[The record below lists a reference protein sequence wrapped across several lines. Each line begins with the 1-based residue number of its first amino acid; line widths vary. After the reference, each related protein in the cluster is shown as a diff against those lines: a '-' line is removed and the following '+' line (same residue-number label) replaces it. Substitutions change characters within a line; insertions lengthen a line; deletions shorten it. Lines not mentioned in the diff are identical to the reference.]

1 MRKLAA
7 FARRK
12 SVATES
18 SGPSTASGPKS
29 AFDRDKPASVAAPLR
44 RLEREFL
51 RGYRVEFLFCLIGLM
66 MQSVLV
72 LPVPLLQGRILD
84 ELLPFAVTDPSL
96 RPTPDTGVYLA
107 IGMGLAAIVTCQ
119 LTRTALSWAV
129 SNRVGRISQEVVVK
143 LRGALHQKLMR
154 LPMAY
159 FDTQQTGRLMA
170 RVTSDVGSILSFVNG
185 GLLQLINDLI
195 LAVGIAGVLIY
206 LQWRLA
212 LIALVVLPA
221 YLVNQKLFS
230 KKIRELS
237 KAIRSQVASI
247 YALLSER
254 VSAVRVVRGCARE
267 ESELAELDTRIER
280 HRDLSWQNTRV
291 GARLNLFAA
300 LITGTGTIGVLIG
313 GVTLVGQGRLSMGE
327 LLAFYSLIGQLYGP
341 IVRLTQFQATAQSTA
356 VSVERLSEVFDE
368 PETIRDGP
376 DALPIETP
384 KGSLAMEDVRFRYG
398 DQDSKTVIDG
408 ISLAIEPGSVVGIIG
423 PSGAGKSTL
432 LALMARLYD
441 VNPTDGG
448 KVLFDGR
455 DLRDWKLAD
464 LRSTIALVP
473 QQSLLFEGTIRSNLT
488 YARPDVSEVEMQLA
502 LELADLK
509 STIDRLP
516 HGLETPVGERGV
528 TLSGGQRQRLA
539 LARAIV
545 ANPKVLLLDDCT
557 SALDAQTE
565 SRIQESLKSSL
576 KGHTCVIVSQK
587 ISSVRNADRIFVV
600 DNGRIVEQGR
610 HHDLIRQGGWYAE
623 TFEAQTSALTL
634 ALA

>member
-1 MRKLAA
+1 MK
-7 FARRK
+7 ARL
-12 SVATES
+12 ES
-18 SGPSTASGPKS
+18 GWRRTSTAKNETTKS
-29 AFDRDKPASVAAPLR
+29 AFEREKPNSVAGPLR
-44 RLEREFL
+44 RLERDFL
-51 RGYRVEFLFCLIGLM
+51 RGYRWDFAICLAGLM
-66 MQSVLV
+66 LQSVLV

-84 ELLPFAVTDPSL
+84 ELLPFAVIDQAA
-96 RPTPDTGVYLA
+96 RPVPQRSVYVA
-107 IGMGLAAIVTCQ
+107 IATGLAAIVTCH

-129 SNRVGRISQEVVVK
+129 SNRIGRISQEVVVK
-143 LRGALHQKLMR
+143 LRAALHQKLMR

-159 FDTQQTGRLMA
+159 FDAQQTGRLMA

-195 LAVGIAGVLIY
+195 LAVGIAGVLVY

-212 LIALVVLPA
+212 IIALIVLPA
-221 YLVNQKLFS
+221 YLINQKLFS

-237 KAIRSQVASI
+237 QAIRSQVASI

-267 ESELAELDTRIER
+267 DSELAELDSRIER

-291 GARLNLFAA
+291 GSRLSLIASF
-300 LITGTGTIGVLIG
+300 ITGAGTIGVLIG
-313 GVTLVGQGRLSMGE
+313 GVTLVGQNRLTMGE

-356 VSVERLSEVFDE
+356 VSIERLCEVFDE
-368 PETIRDGP
+368 PETIADKP
-376 DALPIETP
+376 DAMPIVDPE
-384 KGSLAMEDVRFRYG
+384 GSLQVENVHFRYG
-398 DQDSKTVIDG
+398 DDRSKLVIDG
-408 ISLAIEPGSVVGIIG
+408 ISMAIEQGSVVGIIG

-441 VNPTDGG
+441 IPANEIGRI
-448 KVLFDGR
+448 LFD
-455 DLRDWKLAD
+455 DHDIRDWKLAD
-464 LRSTIALVP
+464 LRSTVALVP

-488 YARPDVSEVEMQLA
+488 YARPEATEDEMKSA
-502 LELADLK
+502 LEVADLK
-509 STIDRLP
+509 STIDNLP

-539 LARAIV
+539 LARAVV

-565 SRIQESLKSSL
+565 SRIQESLKSNL
-576 KGHTCVIVSQK
+576 MGRTCVIVSQK
-587 ISSVRNADRIFVV
+587 ISSVRNADRIFVI
-600 DNGRIVEQGR
+600 DGGRILEQGQ
-610 HHDLIRQGGWYAE
+610 HDDLIRQGGWYAE
-623 TFEAQTSALTL
+623 TYDAQTSALTL
-634 ALA
+634 ALSEN

>member
-1 MRKLAA
+1 MSRRSGHAA
-7 FARRK
+7 TDTKPGEREK
-12 SVATES
+12 PTSVI
-18 SGPSTASGPKS
+18 
-29 AFDRDKPASVAAPLR
+29 VPLR

-51 RGYRVEFLFCLIGLM
+51 RGYRSDFALCLLGLM
-66 MQSVLV
+66 AQSVLV

-84 ELLPFAVTDPSL
+84 RLLPYA
-96 RPTPDTGVYLA
+96 TPDAASRPVAGAEIYQA
-107 IGMGLAAIVTCQ
+107 IALGLAAIVACH

-129 SNRVGRISQEVVVK
+129 SNRIGRISQEVVVS
-143 LRGALHQKLMR
+143 LRAALHQKLMR

-185 GLLQLINDLI
+185 GLLQLVNDLI
-195 LAVGIAGVLIY
+195 LAMGIAGVLVY

-230 KKIRELS
+230 KKIRALS
-237 KAIRSQVASI
+237 QAIRSQVASI

-267 ESELAELDTRIER
+267 HSEQAELDTRIER
-280 HRDLSWQNTRV
+280 HRELSWQNTRV

-300 LITGTGTIGVLIG
+300 MITGAGTIGVLIG
-313 GVTLVGQGRLSMGE
+313 GVTLVGRGWLTMGE

-356 VSVERLSEVFDE
+356 VSIERLCEVLDE
-368 PETIRDGP
+368 PETIADRP
-376 DALPIETP
+376 DARSIAKPE
-384 KGSLAMEDVRFRYG
+384 GALAMEDVRFRYG
-398 DQDSKTVIDG
+398 GEQSKMVIDG
-408 ISLAIEPGSVVGIIG
+408 VSLAIEPGMIVGVIG
-423 PSGAGKSTL
+423 PSGAGKTTL

-441 VNPTDGG
+441 VPEADSGH
-448 KVLFDGR
+448 VLFDGL
-455 DLRDWKLAD
+455 DVRDWKLAD
-464 LRSTIALVP
+464 LRAAVALVP
-473 QQSLLFEGTIRSNLT
+473 QQSLLFEGTIRTNLT
-488 YARPDVSEVEMQLA
+488 YARPDASEEDLTAA
-502 LELADLK
+502 LELADLR
-509 STIDRLP
+509 TTVDRLP
-516 HGLETPVGERGV
+516 QGLETPVGERGV

-545 ANPKVLLLDDCT
+545 ANPTVLLLDDCT

-565 SRIQESLKSSL
+565 SRIQEALRTRL
-576 KGHTCVIVSQK
+576 KGRTCVIVSQK
-587 ISSVRNADRIFVV
+587 ISSVRNADLILVFDR
-600 DNGRIVEQGR
+600 GRIVEQGR
-610 HHDLIRQGGWYAE
+610 HAELIEQGGWYAE
-623 TFEAQTSALTL
+623 TYEAQTSALTL

>member
-1 MRKLAA
+1 MTGRIR
-7 FARRK
+7 ARFRK
-12 SVATES
+12 SVESATPDS
-18 SGPSTASGPKS
+18 KSAATSKS
-29 AFDRDKPASVAAPLR
+29 AFDRDKPTSLAAPLR

-51 RGYRVEFLFCLIGLM
+51 RPYRPDFLICLFGLM

-84 ELLPFAVTDPSL
+84 ELLPFAGPDPAS
-96 RPTPDTGVYLA
+96 RPTPDGSVYLA
-107 IGMGLAAIVTCQ
+107 IFLGLAAIVGCH
-119 LTRTALSWAV
+119 LTRTGLSWAV
-129 SNRVGRISQEVVVK
+129 SNRMGRISQEIVVK
-143 LRGALHQKLMR
+143 LRAALHQKLMR

-230 KKIRELS
+230 KKIRTLS
-237 KAIRSQVASI
+237 QAIRSQVASI

-267 ESELAELDTRIER
+267 DSELAELDARIER

-291 GARLNLFAA
+291 GARLNLLAA

-313 GVTLVGQGRLSMGE
+313 GVTLVGQGRLTMGE

-368 PETIRDGP
+368 PETIADKPG
-376 DALPIETP
+376 ASPIVAPE
-384 KGSLAMEDVRFRYG
+384 GSMAMEDVRFRYG
-398 DQDSKTVIDG
+398 DSHSKAVIDG

-441 VNPTDGG
+441 LPESGCG
-448 KVLFDGR
+448 HVLFDGR
-455 DLRDWKLAD
+455 NVRDWKLAG
-464 LRSTIALVP
+464 LRSTVALVP
-473 QQSLLFEGTIRSNLT
+473 QQSLLFEGTIRSNLK
-488 YARPDVSEVEMQLA
+488 YARPDATDTEMQLA

-516 HGLETPVGERGV
+516 KGLETPVGERGV

-576 KGHTCVIVSQK
+576 KGHTCVVVSQK
-587 ISSVRNADRIFVV
+587 ISSVRNADRIFVI
-600 DNGRIVEQGR
+600 DGGRIVEQGS
-610 HHDLIRQGGWYAE
+610 HDELVHQGGWYAE
-623 TFEAQTSALTL
+623 TYHAQTSALTL
-634 ALA
+634 ALG